1 RTEKPISHESL
12 VCVVSGSFGSVV
24 MCTVHIFCGPE
35 FWVKV
40 VCHKIGI
47 YFGPLL
53 WKKREAPDSR
63 KRRHRLKFQP
73 GSSSRRCFP
82 QHKRICRSGREC
94 GRYPNLY
101 YLMPWMANGKTGS
114 MAEAPPST
122 YSNWPVMKLAWSV
135 HRRTTALPTSA
146 GR

>member
-1 RTEKPISHESL
+1 MFGSQSIRSKGLRGKVFGNKDLGLRLGGGLIRAALCRTEKPISHESL

-53 WKKREAPDSR
+53 WKKA
-63 KRRHRLKFQP
+63 
-73 GSSSRRCFP
+73 
-82 QHKRICRSGREC
+82 RS
-94 GRYPNLY
+94 
-101 YLMPWMANGKTGS
+101 TG
-114 MAEAPPST
+114 
-122 YSNWPVMKLAWSV
+122 
-135 HRRTTALPTSA
+135 
-146 GR
+146 